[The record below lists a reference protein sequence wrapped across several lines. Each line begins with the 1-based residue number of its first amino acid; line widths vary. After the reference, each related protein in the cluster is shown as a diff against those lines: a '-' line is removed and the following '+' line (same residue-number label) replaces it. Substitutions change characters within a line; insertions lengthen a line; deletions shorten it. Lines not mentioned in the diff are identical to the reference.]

1 MSFNLK
7 NRSFLKEIDFEPRE
21 LRFFRLKDMTGSPV
35 GSKRGIAFDWAG
47 HAVAAAAAL
56 AELVS
61 LDGDHLDA
69 GLAQRGVG
77 AGIAFVGHD
86 HAGFERDHV
95 IAVVP
100 LLPLGLEGVSAGLDD
115 AHL

>member
-7 NRSFLKEIDFEPRE
+7 NRSSRGSKSISLRK

-69 GLAQRGVG
+69 GLTQRRIG
-77 AGIAFVGHD
+77 AGVAFVGHD

-100 LLPLGLEGVSAGLDD
+100 LL
-115 AHL
+115 